1 MKAFNEWKEEYCR
14 KNPEA
19 LSLSQNE
26 LKVMWDNYVMKALRS
41 APPPVAMKEEERQAK
56 LLKMMAEEQGN
67 LFSEKE
73 AGNKKTMEQEPLTG
87 NDNVKIDVAS
97 INERSAK
104 NTKSLERKLDLSTE
118 SLERKLDKLYD
129 VMNHIRWIMI
139 GFVMITIVIPALL
152 YNLLK

>member
-56 LLKMMAEEQGN
+56 LLKM
-67 LFSEKE
+67 K
-73 AGNKKTMEQEPLTG
+73 
-87 NDNVKIDVAS
+87 
-97 INERSAK
+97 
-104 NTKSLERKLDLSTE
+104 
-118 SLERKLDKLYD
+118 
-129 VMNHIRWIMI
+129 
-139 GFVMITIVIPALL
+139 
-152 YNLLK
+152 

>member
-56 LLKMMAEEQGN
+56 LLKMMAEEQGD

>member
-56 LLKMMAEEQGN
+56 LLKMMAEEQGD

-87 NDNVKIDVAS
+87 NENVKIDVAS